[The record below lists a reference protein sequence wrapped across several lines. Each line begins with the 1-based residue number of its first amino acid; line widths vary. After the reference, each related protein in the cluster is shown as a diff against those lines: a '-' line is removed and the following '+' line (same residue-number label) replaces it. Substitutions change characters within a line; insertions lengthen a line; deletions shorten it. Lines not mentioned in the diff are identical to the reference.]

1 MREQIDIECA
11 SIRGRVIESVA
22 RGYDNQTLFI
32 TFKGNTFTCLK
43 AFNGDNKGDSPYIEN
58 MPFDIYET
66 DTEAAVSIGI
76 LTKEEVAEMRAER
89 DKRHRE
95 MFESQE
101 RQQYLRLKAKFE
113 KEDAS

>member
-32 TFKGNTFTCLK
+32 ALKGNTFTCLK
-43 AFNGDNKGDSPYIEN
+43 AFNGDDEGDSPYIEN

-66 DTEAAVSIGI
+66 DAQAAVAVGI
-76 LTKEEVAEMRAER
+76 LTSEELSEMKEARNKKASASLLEHERA
-89 DKRHRE
+89 
-95 MFESQE
+95 
-101 RQQYLRLKAKFE
+101 QYLRLKAKFE